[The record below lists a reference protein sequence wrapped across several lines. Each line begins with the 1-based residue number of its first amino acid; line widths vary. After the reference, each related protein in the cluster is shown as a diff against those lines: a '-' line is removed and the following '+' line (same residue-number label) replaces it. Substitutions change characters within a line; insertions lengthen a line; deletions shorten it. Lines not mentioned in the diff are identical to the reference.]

1 MVSIHSGRSLRRLLP
16 LLILFAVS
24 TVHAQELT
32 AKEVDALLSRL
43 AESRGGSAMQ
53 ANFREERR
61 FALMQKPVVESGTVS
76 FLPPNMFR
84 RQVNGGSLTVCD
96 GDTLWLFYP
105 QFGEAEKYSLS
116 SNRALRESVSAMTSG
131 IGLQN
136 LARNYR
142 VQGWRTGDGY
152 RIELEPKTSSLR
164 KSVDKIRV
172 DISDELFAKRLEIS
186 GAEGDRTTIA
196 FSDERKADL
205 SPDYFRFQPPEGVR
219 VSEPIK

>member
-1 MVSIHSGRSLRRLLP
+1 MVSIHSGRPLRRLLP

-24 TVHAQELT
+24 TIHAQELT

-61 FALMQKPVVESGTVS
+61 LALMQKPVESGTVS

-96 GDTLWLFYP
+96 GDTLWFFYP

-172 DISDELFAKRLEIS
+172 DISDQLFAKRLEIS
-186 GAEGDRTTIA
+186 GAEGDLTIIA

-219 VSEPIK
+219 VSEPTK